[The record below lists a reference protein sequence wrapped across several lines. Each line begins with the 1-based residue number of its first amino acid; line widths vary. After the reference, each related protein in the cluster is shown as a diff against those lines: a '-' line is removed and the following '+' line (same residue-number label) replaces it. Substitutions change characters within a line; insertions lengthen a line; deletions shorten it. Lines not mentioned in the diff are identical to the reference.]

1 MLRRKTLLRVAAGLG
16 AISWAAPTWATLP
29 DNDADIAYLAV
40 APIAVD
46 IASAPLPLVVERGA
60 FGPQEAVATDPA
72 PAIDSLVEPSRV
84 APTRG
89 DPLEPF
95 NRRMFALH
103 TKLDR
108 AIFRPLSRGAKNLP
122 RPFRDAIRNFF
133 RNLREPF
140 VIINDLLQLRFKQA
154 GQSFTRLF
162 VNSVLG
168 IGGLFDV
175 AGKDGLKAHSNS
187 FGGTLAR
194 WGVGPGPYLFIPFA
208 GPTTL
213 RDLLGGQAEGLV
225 LPFAVGKPFNRI
237 DYNVGKAVLTGL
249 DQRIEQDAA
258 LNALLSGA
266 VDPYATL
273 RSSYLQNREAEVR
286 ELKGEPV
293 DATPNILDSPLD
305 DPGAEALPPAPLPQ
319 PPPESP
325 PQASESS
332 LDLGD
337 VG

>member
-1 MLRRKTLLRVAAGLG
+1 MPVWANAADDLVAAP
-16 AISWAAPTWATLP
+16 A
-29 DNDADIAYLAV
+29 LAF
-40 APIAVD
+40 ASAAVD
-46 IASAPLPLVVERGA
+46 ITPVALAEALP
-60 FGPQEAVATDPA
+60 AVPIADPITTT
-72 PAIDSLVEPSRV
+72 PAAR
-84 APTRG
+84 TKG

-95 NRRMFALH
+95 NRKMFALN

-108 AIFRPLSRGAKNLP
+108 AIFRPLSKGAKIIP

-140 VIINDLLQLRFKQA
+140 VFINDVLQLRFKQA
-154 GQSFTRLF
+154 GQSIARLF
-162 VNSVLG
+162 LNSTVGL
-168 IGGLFDV
+168 GGLFDI
-175 AGKDGLKAHSNS
+175 AGKDGLKAHNNG

-286 ELKGEPV
+286 ELKGQPAEAGP
-293 DATPNILDSPLD
+293 DILDSPLD
-305 DPGAEALPPAPLPQ
+305 DPGAGTAPATPTPEPAPDT
-319 PPPESP
+319 P
-325 PQASESS
+325 PQTSDAR
-332 LDLGD
+332 LDWAD